1 MNIIKEGAILV
12 SKWGYEQTNVDFY
25 QVIKA
30 TSKTVIIREL
40 QKQQSYNGATMTGL
54 TVPLRDQ
61 FVEKSKEMRRKI
73 DTDWKGVEPVIYVSK
88 YESCQIWDG
97 ELQKYTSYA

>member
-30 TSKTVIIREL
+30 TSKTVVIREL
-40 QKQQSYNGATMTGL
+40 QKQKSDNSANMTGL
-54 TVPLRDQ
+54 AVPLRDQ
-61 FVEKSKEMRRKI
+61 FCEKSKEMRRKI
-73 DTDWKGVEPVIYVSK
+73 DTDWKGFPVIYVSK